1 MIFYKEIKVYYHDTD
16 SYGIVWH
23 GNYLKWYEEARCEMC
38 NELGLPL
45 DKIEK
50 EDGVVFPIVNANLR
64 YKNPAKLYDN
74 LVIETTLKEFTR
86 AKMVFEQIIK
96 EKTTGNIC
104 NIAEIT
110 AVAVDMQ
117 GRLIRRLP
125 EKITNAFDKAMN

>member
-1 MIFYKEIKVYYHDTD
+1 
-16 SYGIVWH
+16 
-23 GNYLKWYEEARCEMC
+23 
-38 NELGLPL
+38 
-45 DKIEK
+45 
-50 EDGVVFPIVNANLR
+50 
-64 YKNPAKLYDN
+64 
-74 LVIETTLKEFTR
+74 
-86 AKMVFEQIIK
+86 MVFEQIIK